1 MAKDKKET
9 KTEVQLPT
17 PVLPAIVQAVGAVVA
32 PTYATAQKEYDVTQH
47 DIFNEAEGFRPKKKV
62 RTLRKDSEGKPIV
75 DRAGKKIYDTKR
87 IDVNRIGV
95 PLQELIVKRRVSFMN
110 VSKIQLEANPKN
122 DQEQRL
128 YDMVKKMRDDNKISF
143 IEKEIARRM
152 LSELQVAKLWYSEP
166 VDPGYW
172 GEIAPRGKFKMRC
185 KILSPDLGDTLL
197 PVFDDFGKMVY
208 FGRIYESSRSFAD
221 LIADPT
227 FSGLTADKEQ
237 RFDIYSA
244 SHIYKFRKARAG
256 ENVVSIANNNGWIID
271 SVLSHSYG
279 KIPVTYYSKPL
290 PPWAPVQA
298 AIARIETLISNV
310 GDTNDYHASPVFAM
324 FGKVGAKMLEKGE
337 QGKSL
342 QIEGEGA
349 DARYV
354 TWEQATEAVEF
365 ELDTLMN
372 FIFTATQ
379 TPQMA
384 MEDLKGLGALSGVA
398 FDRVFMDAHLAARDE
413 IDGEYGMSTQRDI
426 NLQIAFCAAIDTS
439 LIPAT
444 KSLSIGFDIPLYRIN
459 DDSETVGLLQKAA
472 GGAKVIS
479 QKTAIEYSPLTKNAE
494 DEIKQIQEE
503 EAEQAKLEAAKVKE
517 VQKE

>member
-1 MAKDKKET
+1 MAKKEET
-9 KTEVQLPT
+9 KQSQLPT
-17 PVLPAIVQAVGAVVA
+17 PALPAIVEAVGASVA
-32 PTYATAQKEYDVTQH
+32 PTYATAAKEYDVTQH
-47 DIFNEAEGFRPKKKV
+47 DVFNEAEGFRPKKKV
-62 RTLRKDSEGKPIV
+62 RTLRKDSDGKPIL
-75 DRAGKKIYDTKR
+75 DKSGKKIYDTKR
-87 IDVNRIGV
+87 IQVNRIGV

-122 DQEQRL
+122 DQERRL
-128 YDMVKKMRDDNKISF
+128 YLMVKKTRDDNKLSF

-166 VDPGYW
+166 VEVGYW
-172 GEIAPRGKFKMRC
+172 GDISLIGKFKMRC
-185 KILSPDLGDTLL
+185 KVLSPDLGDTLL
-197 PVFDDFGKMVY
+197 PVFDDFGKMIY
-208 FGRIYESSRSFAD
+208 FGRIYQSSRSFSS
-221 LIADPT
+221 IISDPNFT
-227 FSGLTADKEQ
+227 GLTTDKEE

-244 SHIYKFRKARAG
+244 THIYKFRKAKSG
-256 ENVVSIANNNGWIID
+256 EDVLSTTNNNGWVVD
-271 SVLSHSYG
+271 SILTHTYG

-290 PPWAPVQA
+290 PPWAAVQS

-324 FGKVGAKMLEKGE
+324 FGKVGAKVLEKGE

-342 QIEGEGA
+342 QIEGENA

-354 TWEQATEAVEF
+354 TWDQAIDAVEF
-365 ELDTLMN
+365 ELKTLMN
-372 FIFTATQ
+372 YIFTCTQ

-426 NLQIAFCAAIDTS
+426 NLQIAFCGAIDTS

-459 DDSETVGLLQKAA
+459 DDSETVDLLQKAA

-494 DEIKQIQEE
+494 EELKQIREE
-503 EAEQAKLEAAKVKE
+503 EKVNEEKA
-517 VQKE
+517 VKGDDKVLKVV